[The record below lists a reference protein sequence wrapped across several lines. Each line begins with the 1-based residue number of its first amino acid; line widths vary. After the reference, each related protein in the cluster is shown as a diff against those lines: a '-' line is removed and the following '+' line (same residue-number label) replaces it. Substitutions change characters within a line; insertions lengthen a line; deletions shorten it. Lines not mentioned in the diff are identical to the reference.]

1 MAITDDAV
9 EDDGETPTLTLSNA
23 PGAGIADGTATGTIR
38 NAEESSD
45 PLTTSF
51 ESVPAEHDGSR
62 AFSFRVRFSED
73 VKVSY
78 WVLRDEAFIVSGGT
92 VTNARPV
99 GGRNDPW
106 EILLQRDGP
115 DEINVTLL
123 ATSSCDDAGAIC
135 ISDRQPLSN
144 SPSATVAGPPAIS
157 GTAQVSERL
166 QASTSGIADADGLDG
181 AAFAY
186 QWIRGGEDIGG
197 ATGSSYR
204 LVDADEGE
212 RIKVRV
218 TFTDDARNDESLTSE
233 ATDAVAPNR
242 SR

>member
-78 WVLRDEAFIVSGGT
+78 RVLRDEAFIVSGGT

-99 GGRNDPW
+99 GGRNDRW

-135 ISDRQPLSN
+135 ISDGRPLSN

-157 GTAQVSERL
+157 GTAGGRAAAGFDVRHCGRRQVGRRGVRL
-166 QASTSGIADADGLDG
+166 PVDPRPGGHRGRDGFELPAG
-181 AAFAY
+181 GRR
-186 QWIRGGEDIGG
+186 RGG
-197 ATGSSYR
+197 
-204 LVDADEGE
+204 ADQGPGDVH
-212 RIKVRV
+212 R
-218 TFTDDARNDESLTSE
+218 
-233 ATDAVAPNR
+233 
-242 SR
+242 